1 MESEKE
7 YKITIK
13 SVVNIHDPAHV
24 EKITSAFMGHQ
35 VRKVE
40 ADRIIPFTG
49 KIDKELPEAPVGLPI
64 YTVNVVIGMKMGQRE
79 IEELLALYTGIEKM
93 YFCVYGDIEKLDET
107 KIETI
112 ADLDTSKE
120 VAAQDQV
127 GQKRIDDFMAEM
139 KKARKERDTKIKTRP
154 VYEAFCVGADEL
166 RPLIRE
172 SLVSRGYWM
181 VRSLDESKK
190 RLSITG
196 PYTNI
201 PVGLAMVEGLV
212 RNMKSTTR
220 PMMTNHGDLVEYV
233 LDLTDARWALMED
246 RPYEVR
252 VKDTSTGRTYTA
264 AVRATDSLQ
273 ARNLG
278 LEQVKSEEGISGDTL
293 LALNPTD

>member
-1 MESEKE
+1 
-7 YKITIK
+7 
-13 SVVNIHDPAHV
+13 
-24 EKITSAFMGHQ
+24 
-35 VRKVE
+35 
-40 ADRIIPFTG
+40 
-49 KIDKELPEAPVGLPI
+49 
-64 YTVNVVIGMKMGQRE
+64 
-79 IEELLALYTGIEKM
+79 
-93 YFCVYGDIEKLDET
+93 
-107 KIETI
+107 
-112 ADLDTSKE
+112 
-120 VAAQDQV
+120 
-127 GQKRIDDFMAEM
+127 M

-278 LEQVKSEEGISGDTL
+278 LEQVKSEEGIAGDTL